1 MKIIKRNGA
10 EESFDT
16 LKIVNAVQKACNA
29 TENAYLAPE
38 QLTDIADYVEYKC
51 NKLGRAVS
59 VEEIQD
65 MVENQ
70 LIGIPM
76 KTSDLGG
83 VDSLYS
89 IVQMPSGIPVATVA
103 INGGKNAGILAAKI
117 LAASDPELLEKL
129 KAYSE
134 KMKTEVESKAEKL
147 DKIGYKEYLASMKK

>member
-1 MKIIKRNGA
+1 
-10 EESFDT
+10 
-16 LKIVNAVQKACNA
+16 
-29 TENAYLAPE
+29 
-38 QLTDIADYVEYKC
+38 
-51 NKLGRAVS
+51 
-59 VEEIQD
+59 
-65 MVENQ
+65 
-70 LIGIPM
+70 M

-147 DKIGYKEYLASMKK
+147 DKIGYKEYLASMKKTGNRDIKNRVPADRKVSSCRALCFQQGLMKTQCKLI